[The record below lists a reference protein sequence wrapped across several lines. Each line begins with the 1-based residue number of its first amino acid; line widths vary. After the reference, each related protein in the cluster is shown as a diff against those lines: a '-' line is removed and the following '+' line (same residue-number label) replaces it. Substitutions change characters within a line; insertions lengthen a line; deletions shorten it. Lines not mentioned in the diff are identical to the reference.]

1 MPQGSCHCHSAR
13 VLLAW
18 CVQRGHRE
26 AASNCRLLACLG
38 YRSRQVV
45 NQPTPQKKQSQKLEQ
60 AARGPDCAHG
70 GGKASGAL
78 QQDSEPPECKDGQVI
93 PCTPVSNSDELCSCE
108 ELIGGACN
116 PRGQRFL
123 QGACHRCPSEERGK
137 GPDPPRSCQ
146 PETLCGHLFHSG
158 LLGGVGL
165 PLNV

>member
-1 MPQGSCHCHSAR
+1 MPRGSCHCHSAR

-26 AASNCRLLACLG
+26 AASNCCLLACLG

-60 AARGPDCAHG
+60 AARGLPG
-70 GGKASGAL
+70 RMGAGRPREPCS
-78 QQDSEPPECKDGQVI
+78 DSEPREWKDGQVI

-108 ELIGGACN
+108 ELMGGACN

-123 QGACHRCPSEERGK
+123 QGACHRCRSEERGK

-146 PETLCGHLFHSG
+146 PETLCGLLFHSG
-158 LLGGVGL
+158 LLGGAGP